1 MSENKKLS
9 SLAQKEKKAA
19 PAIIRFFQGM
29 LVGVGGILP
38 GISGGVLCAI
48 FGLYQP
54 VMEFLAHPVKN
65 NFRSHIK
72 LLLPAGI
79 GLVIGFLA
87 LAKLVLLAFDKN
99 GVIATCVF
107 TGLILGMLPSL
118 WREAEEKGR
127 GRASYITMAA
137 AFAVVFGVF
146 LVLEFT
152 SAKAVEPD
160 FFWFLVSG
168 VLFGLGIVVPGMSA
182 SSPLLYLGLMEPLL
196 DVAGSFMDGVTGL
209 IGGSLRFSEAVSV
222 MRFDAAL
229 PFVIGVVGIFVALS
243 RLVTVIIGKHPA
255 EFYHGIFGIVTATT
269 LPILL
274 FTVDFA
280 HSTLIKIA
288 CIAAGFAAAWLL
300 DRVQMRV
307 AGDNG

>member
-1 MSENKKLS
+1 MTEHGDNKTKD
-9 SLAQKEKKAA
+9 KKAA
-19 PAIIRFFQGM
+19 SGIIRFFQGM

-54 VMEFLAHPVKN
+54 MMELLAHPIKN
-65 NFRSHIK
+65 FKSHIK

-79 GLVIGFLA
+79 GLAVGFLA
-87 LAKLVLLAFDKN
+87 LAKLVLLAFDSN
-99 GVIATCVF
+99 GIVATCVF

-127 GRASYITMAA
+127 RKSSYVSMAV
-137 AFAVVFGVF
+137 AFAAIFALF

-160 FFWFLVSG
+160 MFWFVISG
-168 VLFGLGIVVPGMSA
+168 ALFGLGIVVPGMSA

-196 DVAGSFMDGVTGL
+196 DVAGSFMDGA
-209 IGGSLRFSEAVSV
+209 IGFVSGSLSFSEAFAV

-243 RLVTVIIGKHPA
+243 RIVSLIIRKFPA
-255 EFYHGIFGIVTATT
+255 QFYHGIFGIVTATT

-274 FTVDFA
+274 FTLKLTDETV
-280 HSTLIKIA
+280 LKLV
-288 CIAAGFAAAWLL
+288 CIVSGFAVALVL
-300 DRVQMRV
+300 DKVQSRIS
-307 AGDNG
+307 DPRT

>member
-1 MSENKKLS
+1 MTEHGDNKAVCDKG
-9 SLAQKEKKAA
+9 KRVA
-19 PAIIRFFQGM
+19 PGIIRFFQGM

-54 VMEFLAHPVKN
+54 MMELLAHPIKN
-65 NFRSHIK
+65 FKSHIK
-72 LLLPAGI
+72 LLLPAGL
-79 GLVIGFLA
+79 GLVVGFLA
-87 LAKLVLLAFDKN
+87 LAKLVLLAFDSN

-118 WREAEEKGR
+118 WREAEEKGK
-127 GRASYITMAA
+127 GKSSYISMSV

-146 LVLEFT
+146 LVLELT

-160 FFWFLVSG
+160 FFWYVVSG

-182 SSPLLYLGLMEPLL
+182 SSPLIYLGLMQPLL
-196 DVAGSFMDGVTGL
+196 DVAGSFMDGAVGF
-209 IGGSLRFSEAVSV
+209 IGGSLGFSEALAV

-229 PFVIGVVGIFVALS
+229 PFIIGVVGIFIALS
-243 RLVTVIIGKHPA
+243 RLVSLIIGRFPA
-255 EFYHGIFGIVTATT
+255 QFYHGIFGIVASTT

-274 FTVDFA
+274 FTLELADG
-280 HSTLIKIA
+280 TLLKAA
-288 CIAAGFAAAWLL
+288 CIAAGFAVALVL
-300 DRVQMRV
+300 DKVQSRLSDPR
-307 AGDNG
+307 A

>member
-1 MSENKKLS
+1 MTEHGDNKTKD
-9 SLAQKEKKAA
+9 KKAA
-19 PAIIRFFQGM
+19 SGIIRFFQGM

-54 VMEFLAHPVKN
+54 MMELLAHPIKN
-65 NFRSHIK
+65 FKSHIK

-79 GLVIGFLA
+79 GLAVGFLA
-87 LAKLVLLAFDKN
+87 LAKLVLLAFDSN
-99 GVIATCVF
+99 GIVATCVF

-127 GRASYITMAA
+127 RESSYVSMAV
-137 AFAVVFGVF
+137 AFAAVFALF

-160 FFWFLVSG
+160 IFWFVISG
-168 VLFGLGIVVPGMSA
+168 ALFGLGIVVPGMSA

-196 DVAGSFMDGVTGL
+196 DVAGSFMDGA
-209 IGGSLRFSEAVSV
+209 IGFVSGSLGFSEAFAV

-229 PFVIGVVGIFVALS
+229 PFIIGVVGIFVALS
-243 RLVTVIIGKHPA
+243 RIVSLIIRKFPA
-255 EFYHGIFGIVTATT
+255 QFYHGIFGIVTATT

-274 FTVDFA
+274 FTLKLTDETV
-280 HSTLIKIA
+280 LKLV
-288 CIAAGFAAAWLL
+288 CIVSGFAVALVL
-300 DRVQMRV
+300 DKVQSRIS
-307 AGDNG
+307 DPRT